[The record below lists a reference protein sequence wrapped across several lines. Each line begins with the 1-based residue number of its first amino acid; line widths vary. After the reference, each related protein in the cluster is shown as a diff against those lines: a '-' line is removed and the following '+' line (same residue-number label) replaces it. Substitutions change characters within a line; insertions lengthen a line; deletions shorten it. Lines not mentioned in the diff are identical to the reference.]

1 MNLLVPMDMDE
12 TSKHALQEAITLAKS
27 FKEQG
32 KITILHVINR
42 EIAPDAVETTVDL
55 ESKLHE
61 ETNAYLTKVKHI
73 VEKANLAVEIV
84 ALEGFAATKI
94 LDFEKKNPVDFIV
107 IGHHNRKGLDRI
119 VVGSVS
125 KKIIHDAACPVI
137 VVK

>member
-55 ESKLHE
+55 ESNFTKKQM
-61 ETNAYLTKVKHI
+61 LT
-73 VEKANLAVEIV
+73 
-84 ALEGFAATKI
+84 
-94 LDFEKKNPVDFIV
+94 
-107 IGHHNRKGLDRI
+107 
-119 VVGSVS
+119 
-125 KKIIHDAACPVI
+125 
-137 VVK
+137 